1 MSERK
6 RLYLEERLGMQLG
19 KDENG
24 YYTITFQNEEIQ
36 LNDTLEAR
44 VLDGCD
50 PYTTREIEQNED
62 DFVIKVRPVIPL
74 KSFGT
79 LKNKEESVKLF
90 VAHALIQKV
99 IQHNHDLLHLIV
111 SPENVLVSDGLEV
124 TFIHYGVKDSI
135 PPYEKTPDRL
145 FLELRTT
152 LLVLLDGNYR
162 FNEYMNHHDTLKLS
176 HRAEAL
182 IQQTTLEGLREL
194 VCDWIREQEQQ
205 EKQLHKVPK
214 TRWILQKWV
223 GIGLIS
229 VLVPAIVYIV
239 YVLAFLQPR
248 QEAFT
253 ASHSAFLNENY
264 SEVIDTL
271 EPYSPSSMPRVVKYE
286 LAQSYVAVEPLQDY
300 HRKNLKNVLVLQAA
314 EPYFDYWIAIGR
326 GENEE
331 AIDIARG
338 LQDKEWLVYA
348 NLKRREEVKNDNK
361 LSGKEREDLIKEI
374 EAEIDNYMH
383 ELEELAEEEEPS
395 QPNDEGN
402 PDKQEGKDEK
412 EKDRNQKDYKKEKG
426 GGDK

>member
-6 RLYLEERLGMQLG
+6 RLYLEERLGMRLG

-50 PYTTREIEQNED
+50 PLTTREIEQNED
-62 DFVIKVRPVIPL
+62 DFVIKVRPVVPL
-74 KSFGT
+74 RPFGT

-99 IQHNHDLLHLIV
+99 IQHDNDRLHLIV

-176 HRAEAL
+176 QRATAL
-182 IQQTTLEGLREL
+182 SQQTTLEGLREL

-214 TRWILQKWV
+214 KRWTLQKWI

-229 VLVPAIVYIV
+229 ALVPAIVYIV
-239 YVLAFLQPR
+239 YVLVFLQPR

-253 ASHSAFLNENY
+253 ASHAAFLNENY
-264 SEVIDTL
+264 SEIIDTL

-300 HRKNLKNVLVLQAA
+300 HRENLKNVLVLQAA

-361 LSGKEREDLIKEI
+361 LSGKEREDLLKEI

-383 ELEELAEEEEPS
+383 ELEELAEEEEPL

-402 PDKQEGKDEK
+402 PGNREGKDEGQKDHKK
-412 EKDRNQKDYKKEKG
+412 EKD

>member
-79 LKNKEESVKLF
+79 LKNKEEIVKLF

-99 IQHNHDLLHLIV
+99 IQHDHDILHLIV

-145 FLELRTT
+145 FFELRTT

-176 HRAEAL
+176 NKATAL

-205 EKQLHKVPK
+205 EKLLHKVPK
-214 TRWILQKWV
+214 TRWTLQKWI

-229 VLVPAIVYIV
+229 ALVPAIVYIV

-253 ASHSAFLNENY
+253 ASHGAFLNENY

-300 HRKNLKNVLVLQAA
+300 HRENLKNVLVLQAA
-314 EPYFDYWIAIGR
+314 EPYFDYWISIGR

-331 AIDIARG
+331 AIDTARG

-348 NLKRREEVKNDNK
+348 NLKHREEVKNDNK

-374 EAEIDNYMH
+374 EAEIDNYMR
-383 ELEELAEEEEPS
+383 ELEELAEEEEPL
-395 QPNDEGN
+395 QQNDEGN
-402 PDKQEGKDEK
+402 PDNQGGKDEK
-412 EKDRNQKDYKKEKG
+412 EKDSDSKKEKG

>member
-6 RLYLEERLGMQLG
+6 RLYLEEQLGMQLG

-24 YYTITFQNEEIQ
+24 HYTITFQNEEIQ

-44 VLDGCD
+44 VLDGYD
-50 PYTTREIEQNED
+50 PLTTREIEQNED

-74 KSFGT
+74 RPFGT
-79 LKNKEESVKLF
+79 LKNKEENVKLF

-99 IQHNHDLLHLIV
+99 IQHDNDRLHLIV

-176 HRAEAL
+176 HRATAL

-214 TRWILQKWV
+214 TRWTLQKWI

-229 VLVPAIVYIV
+229 ALVPAIVYIV

-248 QEAFT
+248 QDAFT
-253 ASHSAFLNENY
+253 VSHAAFLNENY
-264 SEVIDTL
+264 SEIIDTL

-300 HRKNLKNVLVLQAA
+300 HRENLKNVLVLQAA

-361 LSGKEREDLIKEI
+361 LSGKEREDLLKEI
-374 EAEIDNYMH
+374 EAEIDHYMR
-383 ELEELAEEEEPS
+383 ELEELAEEEEPL
-395 QPNDEGN
+395 QPNDEAN
-402 PDKQEGKDEK
+402 PDNQAGKAEK
-412 EKDRNQKDYKKEKG
+412 EKDRDQKDHKQEKDG
-426 GGDK
+426 GGK